1 MNAPFHPDTVG
12 LDQLK
17 VGTKARVA
25 SIAWDS
31 LDEGEGCAS
40 SVSASMKVTVE
51 PCTSARS
58 AATRSRSRR
67 PNDGGDPAQ
76 ACR

>member
-31 LDEGEGCAS
+31 LDEGEGC
-40 SVSASMKVTVE
+40 
-51 PCTSARS
+51 RLQHFG
-58 AATRSRSRR
+58 R
-67 PNDGGDPAQ
+67 
-76 ACR
+76 